1 MMKSINISTKFTVL
15 ILAVSLVAV
24 AAISFFSYDYHLKA
38 NQEKFATN
46 LAVIADNQTAY
57 FNSYFE
63 RAERT
68 VQFLQNSDK
77 LRSGLAGGGGSSD
90 GGVDLLMAPIGQ
102 ETAAPSDSSSGPQE
116 LSLPEYLNEI
126 KSTLQVSEITIT
138 SATGAVTASTD
149 PNVKGNF
156 IDPDGV
162 TFDRAK
168 TGIYFSR
175 IQRDKTKKNYLTH
188 VAGVVND
195 TNGGQ
200 HVILVKLDLT
210 PAYRIL
216 KNYYGL
222 GVSGEV
228 ILARQ
233 DAISKKV
240 ELVSPLRH
248 DTTAAIQLREPKDK
262 FVQAF
267 APVFEGKNVTVRG
280 EDYKGDNVLQTSRKI
295 ERPNLAL
302 IAKIDLEEANGKA
315 GELIST
321 FIYAGLCIAA
331 LATLAAM
338 MFGRSF
344 TQPLYSMRNT
354 LSLVAQGVL
363 PEASGETNS
372 DEFGQMS
379 TKVDELVK
387 TLKGSADFAQRVGE
401 GKYDTAYK
409 PASENDILGMSL
421 INMRNNLIENERL
434 DKERNW
440 IVRGVAEISEI
451 LRMHDS
457 IDALGD
463 DVIKFILDKI
473 GAIQGAFYIVN
484 DDNANVACHR
494 NAVKLCLHP

>member
-24 AAISFFSYDYHLKA
+24 AAISFFSYDYHLKT

-77 LRSGLAGGGGSSD
+77 LKSSLVGTGGGSE
-90 GGVDLLMAPIGQ
+90 GGIDLLMAPIGQ
-102 ETAAPSDSSSGPQE
+102 EAVAVSDSASVPQE
-116 LSLPEYLNEI
+116 LSLSEYLNAI
-126 KSTLQVSEITIT
+126 KSTLQVADITIT
-138 SATGAVTASTD
+138 SGTGAVKVSTD

-168 TGIYFSR
+168 TGVYFSR
-175 IQRDKTKKNYLTH
+175 IQRDRTKKNYLTH
-188 VAGVVND
+188 VAGVVHD

-248 DTTAAIQLREPKDK
+248 DTTAAIQLRDQKDK

-267 APVFEGKNVTVRG
+267 APVFEGKSITVRG

-302 IAKIDLEEANGKA
+302 IAKIDLEEANGKSS
-315 GELIST
+315 ELIST
-321 FIYAGLCIAA
+321 FAYSGLCIAA

-363 PEASGETNS
+363 PEASGKTS
-372 DEFGQMS
+372 RDEFGQMS
-379 TKVDELVK
+379 AKVDELVK

-409 PASENDILGMSL
+409 PASDNDILGMSL

-440 IVRGVAEISEI
+440 I
-451 LRMHDS
+451 
-457 IDALGD
+457 
-463 DVIKFILDKI
+463 
-473 GAIQGAFYIVN
+473 
-484 DDNANVACHR
+484 
-494 NAVKLCLHP
+494 